1 MTTLAKYLVVLLLVL
16 APLGVAAGQGV
27 ASSDVAVVSPDRV
40 KVLLE
45 NEHVRVLE
53 YTLQSGE
60 RDQWHTHPA
69 KVSYVVDGGSLR
81 IHLADGTSFLS
92 TEVAGHAEWRE
103 ALPRHYAENV
113 GKSPVRIVL
122 VEVKPPRGGDRRAR

>member
-1 MTTLAKYLVVLLLVL
+1 M
-16 APLGVAAGQGV
+16 
-27 ASSDVAVVSPDRV
+27 ASTDAVVVAPDRF

-53 YTLQSGE
+53 YRLKPGE
-60 RDQWHTHPA
+60 RDPWHTHPA
-69 KVSYVVDGGSLR
+69 KVSYVAEGGELR

-92 TEVAGHAEWRE
+92 SEVQGHAEWRD

-113 GKSPVRIVL
+113 GSTPVRIIL
-122 VEVKPPRGGDRRAR
+122 VEVKPRPTNSKRGREQSRW

>member
-1 MTTLAKYLVVLLLVL
+1 MRAVRMLPLWCLLLL
-16 APLGVAAGQGV
+16 APLHTYGQDAESIDAAT
-27 ASSDVAVVSPDRV
+27 VSPDRF

-53 YTLQSGE
+53 YALQPGE

-69 KVSYVVDGGSLR
+69 KVSYVVEGGELR

-92 TEVAGHAEWRE
+92 TEGQGTATWMD
-103 ALPRHYAENV
+103 ALPRHYAENT
-113 GKSPVRIVL
+113 GKTPVRIVL
-122 VEVKPPRGGDRRAR
+122 VEVKRAESKQEPK